1 MGNKSITERIESA
14 SKVNLVSKFNIED
27 LIDNTLLDSIY
38 DEFKNQSALSFEIDE
53 AYKADF
59 TEFNEQKNEFLSDLI
74 KDRVIKEI
82 NEAITTGF
90 STPDFFIEELKEPS
104 KDSLFRIN
112 IFGRFLKFED
122 LLFSILI
129 TLYPINEL

>member
-1 MGNKSITERIESA
+1 MGNKSITDRIESA
-14 SKVNLVSKFNIED
+14 SKVDLVSKFNIED
-27 LIDNTLLDSIY
+27 LINDSLLESIFE
-38 DEFKNQSALSFEIDE
+38 DFKTQSTLSFEVDE

-104 KDSLFRIN
+104 KDIS
-112 IFGRFLKFED
+112 
-122 LLFSILI
+122 
-129 TLYPINEL
+129 

>member
-1 MGNKSITERIESA
+1 MGNKSITDRIESA
-14 SKVNLVSKFNIED
+14 SKVDLVSKFNIED
-27 LIDNTLLDSIY
+27 LINDSLLESIY
-38 DEFKNQSALSFEIDE
+38 EDFKSKSALNFEVDE

-104 KDSLFRIN
+104 KDTN
-112 IFGRFLKFED
+112 
-122 LLFSILI
+122 
-129 TLYPINEL
+129 

>member
-1 MGNKSITERIESA
+1 MGNKSITNRIESA
-14 SKVNLVSKFNIED
+14 SKVDLISRFNIED
-27 LIDNTLLDSIY
+27 LINDSFLESTY
-38 DEFKNQSALSFEIDE
+38 YYFKNSANIYIDISE

-82 NEAITTGF
+82 NEAIATGF

-104 KDSLFRIN
+104 KDTRVVDSLFGYFLTAD
-112 IFGRFLKFED
+112 FG
-122 LLFSILI
+122 LFRCQSHRLFV
-129 TLYPINEL
+129 

>member
-1 MGNKSITERIESA
+1 MGNKSITDRIESA
-14 SKVNLVSKFNIED
+14 SKVDLVSKFNIED
-27 LIDNTLLDSIY
+27 LINDSLLESIY
-38 DEFKNQSALSFEIDE
+38 DDFKNKSSLSFEIDE

-104 KDSLFRIN
+104 KDTRVVDSIVW
-112 IFGRFLKFED
+112 IFSDSRLR
-122 LLFSILI
+122 
-129 TLYPINEL
+129 PC

>member
-1 MGNKSITERIESA
+1 MGNKSITDRIESA
-14 SKVNLVSKFNIED
+14 SKVDLVSKFNIED
-27 LIDNTLLDSIY
+27 LINDSLLESIY
-38 DEFKNQSALSFEIDE
+38 DDFKNKSSLSFEIDE

-104 KDSLFRIN
+104 KDTRVVDS
-112 IFGRFLKFED
+112 
-122 LLFSILI
+122 
-129 TLYPINEL
+129 

>member
-1 MGNKSITERIESA
+1 MGNKAITNRIST
-14 SKVNLVSKFNIED
+14 SNKVNLVSKFNVEE
-27 LIDNTLLDSIY
+27 LIDDTLLDSIY
-38 DEFKNQSALSFEIDE
+38 DEFKNQSGVYFEIDD

-59 TEFNEQKNEFLSDLI
+59 TEFNEQKNEFLEDLT

-104 KDSLFRIN
+104 KFYFIKYGRSWK
-112 IFGRFLKFED
+112 IF
-122 LLFSILI
+122 
-129 TLYPINEL
+129 

>member
-1 MGNKSITERIESA
+1 MGNKSITDRIESA
-14 SKVNLVSKFNIED
+14 SKVDLVSKFNIED
-27 LIDNTLLDSIY
+27 LINDSLLESIY
-38 DEFKNQSALSFEIDE
+38 DDFKNKSSLSFEIDE

-104 KDSLFRIN
+104 KDTRVVDSLFGYFLTAD
-112 IFGRFLKFED
+112 FG
-122 LLFSILI
+122 LFRC
-129 TLYPINEL
+129 